1 MKSHDISNFPC
12 TIKIMKITKIER
24 FIVYP
29 ILIGLLIL
37 FAFFDLNIT
46 HALYNPTS
54 IFGRTMENL
63 AEMPFQLL
71 CVFACC
77 LLFKYRDKTSKFTNI
92 VWGIFFILFAIFFSG
107 YSGGRL
113 ISYSKSYGWDKAL
126 RWGLAIGISVLHFVI
141 GAVCAY
147 FIKTDNPRKAV
158 AFSLFVLMMWIL
170 SFLMMNGFKFLWHR
184 PRWRYIV
191 TLEGDPDQY
200 FVPVYILGCNGDLSS
215 NFASFPSGHTIN
227 AIGVISI
234 SLLGYAFPQF
244 DKSSFFLRLFAY
256 IWAILCA
263 ISRIIVGAH
272 FATDVTAGFLLG
284 FLLFDLMSTFFF
296 PFFMQ
301 KVEQLDPKKLVKS
314 KI

>member
-1 MKSHDISNFPC
+1 
-12 TIKIMKITKIER
+12 MKITKIER
-24 FIVYP
+24 FIIYP
-29 ILIGLLIL
+29 ILVGLLIL

-54 IFGRTMENL
+54 IYGRIGENL

-77 LLFKYRDKTSKFTNI
+77 LLFKYRNKSSKLMNI
-92 VWGIFFILFAIFFSG
+92 LWGALFLFLALFFSG

-113 ISYSKSYGWDKAL
+113 ISYSKNYGWSKAL
-126 RWGLAIGISVLHFVI
+126 RWTLAVGISILHFVI
-141 GAVCAY
+141 GGVCAY
-147 FIKTDNPRKAV
+147 FAKIENPRKAV
-158 AFSLFVLMMWIL
+158 AFSLFVLIMWVG
-170 SFLMMNGFKFLWHR
+170 SFFMMNIFKFFWHR

-191 TLEGDPDQY
+191 TLEGNPDQY
-200 FVPVYILGCNGDLSS
+200 FVPVYILGCNGNLSS

-227 AIGVISI
+227 AIGVISV
-234 SLLGYAFPQF
+234 SLLGYILPKF
-244 DKSSFFLRLFAY
+244 DKSSFLLRLFAY

-284 FLLFDLMSTFFF
+284 FLLFDLMSTFFY
-296 PFFMQ
+296 PFFMK
-301 KVEQLDPKKLVKS
+301 KVEETPLKRSV
-314 KI
+314 

>member
-1 MKSHDISNFPC
+1 
-12 TIKIMKITKIER
+12 MKITKIER
-24 FIVYP
+24 FIIYP
-29 ILIGLLIL
+29 VLVGLLIL
-37 FAFFDLNIT
+37 FAFFDLDIT

-54 IFGRTMENL
+54 VFGRIGENL

-77 LLFKYRDKTSKFTNI
+77 LLFKYRDKSSKFTNI
-92 VWGIFFILFAIFFSG
+92 VWGIFFILFAIFFAG

-113 ISYSKSYGWDKAL
+113 ISYSKNYGWSKAL
-126 RWGLAIGISVLHFVI
+126 RWGLAALITVLHLAI
-141 GAVCAY
+141 GGVCAY
-147 FIKTDNPRKAV
+147 FAQVENPRKAV
-158 AFSLFVLMMWIL
+158 AFSLFVLIMWFL

-234 SLLGYAFPQF
+234 SLLGYVFPKF
-244 DKSSFFLRLFAY
+244 DKSSLLLRIFAY

-301 KVEQLDPKKLVKS
+301 KVEQIDPKKLVKS